1 MYINTRISTQSLK
14 KMTKEEEKKWE
25 KQRFKLKFEKRIGEK
40 NSEEMKKVR
49 NALLHAIEQDAKN
62 IDECIRMFEEVKE
75 KEFIKTHGMTSAE
88 YKEKLEKE
96 QYEKETVAVRE
107 CLCNNCSTIFKS
119 ERLYPTCQTCG
130 YERMEALEK
139 EESSDLEGKTIKEVY
154 KGYYETIL
162 IFSDGTRQVF
172 ADYSQDE

>member
-1 MYINTRISTQSLK
+1 MYINTRISTQSIK
-14 KMTKEEEKKWE
+14 KKTKEEEKKWE
-25 KQRFKLKFEKRIGEK
+25 KQQLKRRFEKRIGEK
-40 NSEEMKKVR
+40 DSEEMKKVR
-49 NALLHAIEQDAKN
+49 NALLHAIEQDRDD
-62 IDECIRMFEEVKE
+62 IDKCIQMFEEVKE

-88 YKEKLEKE
+88 YQKKLKKE

-107 CLCNNCSTIFKS
+107 CLCCYCSTIFKS
-119 ERLYPTCQTCG
+119 DRLYPTCQTCG
-130 YERMEALEK
+130 YERMEVLEK
-139 EESSDLEGKTIKEVY
+139 DKHSDLEGKTIKEVY